1 MQYNFDETID
11 RNHTNCEK
19 YDERRKFFGTEE
31 VLPMWVAD
39 MDFRT
44 PDFIV
49 NAIKKR
55 ADHEI
60 YGYSFQPE
68 SFYEAIIYWLNQRH
82 QWKVKRNWLTVS
94 PGIVTA
100 LNMAVL
106 AYSRPGDKVIIQPP
120 VYFPFM
126 WSVRNNGRQLVFN
139 QLKKEGNQYK
149 MDFEDLEKKI
159 DKRTK
164 LFFLCNPHNPGG
176 RVWTKSELKRLSE
189 ICVKHGIVMV
199 SDEIHSDIIYSGH
212 KHIPL
217 AMVSEDAA
225 QNTVTF
231 VAPSKTFNIAG
242 LTTSE
247 VIIPNQKLFDKFRII
262 QENIHLGESNIFGIT
277 ALEAA
282 YQHGEEWLEQLL
294 HYLEGNLDFIDDF
307 LKKRLPQIKL
317 IRPESTFLAWLNC
330 EDLGLNDNEL
340 KKFMIEKAKVALNPG
355 PDFGP
360 GGEGFMRLNFGCPR
374 KTLNQGLEQIAAA
387 VDKL

>member
-1 MQYNFDETID
+1 
-11 RNHTNCEK
+11 
-19 YDERRKFFGTEE
+19 
-31 VLPMWVAD
+31 
-39 MDFRT
+39 
-44 PDFIV
+44 
-49 NAIKKR
+49 
-55 ADHEI
+55 
-60 YGYSFQPE
+60 
-68 SFYEAIIYWLNQRH
+68 
-82 QWKVKRNWLTVS
+82 
-94 PGIVTA
+94 
-100 LNMAVL
+100 
-106 AYSRPGDKVIIQPP
+106 
-120 VYFPFM
+120 
-126 WSVRNNGRQLVFN
+126 
-139 QLKKEGNQYK
+139 
-149 MDFEDLEKKI
+149 
-159 DKRTK
+159 
-164 LFFLCNPHNPGG
+164 
-176 RVWTKSELKRLSE
+176 
-189 ICVKHGIVMV
+189 
-199 SDEIHSDIIYSGH
+199 IYSGH